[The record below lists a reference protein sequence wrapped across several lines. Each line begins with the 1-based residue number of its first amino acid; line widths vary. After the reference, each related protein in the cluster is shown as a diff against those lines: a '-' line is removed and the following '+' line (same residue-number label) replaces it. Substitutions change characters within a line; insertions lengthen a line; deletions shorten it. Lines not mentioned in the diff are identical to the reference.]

1 MRSGI
6 SGTLPTSSWR
16 ALGALA
22 VAGAASVGYGVLIER
37 RWYRTNRYRVPV
49 LPPGAT
55 GLTVLHV
62 SDLHLVA
69 GDRSKAAFLERLER
83 PDVAVVTGDMLGEP
97 EGVGAAVEALRPI
110 RGRLASYFVLGSNDY
125 WAPQPLNYVNYFRKE
140 RMRRLGTPSSYRE
153 LIERLEADGWMFLKN
168 GRTTLS
174 NDGTRAEVLGLDDP
188 HIEYHDLRVAPR
200 TDPGA
205 VGVAIVHSPDPVPEL
220 VSLGWDLIISGHTH
234 GGQVR
239 MPFYGAIVTN
249 SDVPRAL
256 SMGLSRF
263 GGSYL
268 HVSPGL
274 GTSKYAPFRFLCRP
288 EATYLDLVAK
298 GTA

>member
-6 SGTLPTSSWR
+6 SRTVPTTLAR
-16 ALGALA
+16 ALGAVA
-22 VAGAASVGYGVLIER
+22 VAGAACVAYGVFIER

-49 LPPGAT
+49 LPQGGL

-62 SDLHLVA
+62 SDLHFV
-69 GDRSKAAFLERLER
+69 GNDRSKAEFLRGLDR
-83 PDVAVVTGDMLGEP
+83 PDVAIVTGDMLGEP
-97 EGVGAAVEALRPI
+97 EGVDGVVEALRPI
-110 RGRLASYFVLGSNDY
+110 RGRVDSYFVLGSNDY
-125 WAPQPLNYVNYFRKE
+125 WAPRPLNYTNYFRKE
-140 RMRRLGTPSSYRE
+140 RVRRTGTPSRFRE
-153 LIERLEADGWMFLKN
+153 LIAALEADGWTYLEN

-174 NDGTRAEVLGLDDP
+174 SDGTRAEVLGLDDP
-188 HIEYHDLRVAPR
+188 HIEYHDLRVALR

-220 VSLGWDLIISGHTH
+220 VSLGWDLIVSGHTH

-239 MPFYGAIVTN
+239 MPVVGAIVTN
-249 SDVPRAL
+249 SDVPRRL
-256 SMGLSRF
+256 SMGLSKF
-263 GGSYL
+263 GPSYL
-268 HVSPGL
+268 HVSPGM

-298 GTA
+298 PA